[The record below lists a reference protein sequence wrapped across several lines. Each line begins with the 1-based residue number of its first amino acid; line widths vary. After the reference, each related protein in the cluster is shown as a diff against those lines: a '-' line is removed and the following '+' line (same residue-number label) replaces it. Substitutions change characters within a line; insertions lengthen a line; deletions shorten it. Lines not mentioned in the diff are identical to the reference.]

1 MILRKFSCSRSISV
15 IEKNLRKAQRGLC
28 NKKCRKFS
36 PKHTSSFRQKS
47 IDLNKGKNSSV
58 HKQYSC
64 LLCCNIKTNKS
75 SSILCKHFYLNY
87 CFDQPGVPRG
97 LCNSKPLSQVLWSMF
112 QSQRRSSCH
121 MSDQSNSAKFRAS
134 VVLSHSCYV
143 ILGQKWPQEP
153 SLSPSSFFNSPKP
166 PLTAWKKVLQS
177 GSDCLQ
183 SPSWGTHFFPLCASF
198 PCRLQ
203 IINKRT
209 FNKSVNQSVIKVM

>member
-166 PLTAWKKVLQS
+166 PLTAWRRCFSLAPTACKIPLGVLTLSLYALLSLADYKSSTRGLLTKVL
-177 GSDCLQ
+177 
-183 SPSWGTHFFPLCASF
+183 
-198 PCRLQ
+198 
-203 IINKRT
+203 INQLSK
-209 FNKSVNQSVIKVM
+209 